1 MLTWIVASALAAPT
15 PAWYD
20 PNRVASQSSAFA
32 GFSEQSVPRFDALQ
46 GELSAASNALAA
58 LEMGV
63 LAVGEQASPDLIL
76 HMDTLRRQAAHG
88 YLVAQ
93 AYVDTLQDDSANTFG
108 SALERA
114 LVTLAETHSLKE
126 CVRPTGMA
134 SMGPGRAG
142 PQCEG
147 EDMSTKVAEALD
159 ADPQLAADIEEI
171 LSIQWP
177 DLKLPAS
184 EQAVIELSG
193 DQNYLRMSALLQNLA
208 PGQFTALGRSL
219 EEALAPLRPQL
230 EGPEPEKA
238 LAEAQALRE
247 QYEQAVA
254 AVGTEILETIT
265 PVLEKQGGSIGV
277 CANPASLGGC
287 PGEDLTDS
295 RLSKLAADRKVRKR
309 LNLPK

>member
-1 MLTWIVASALAAPT
+1 MLIWIVASALASPT

-46 GELSAASNALAA
+46 AELSQASSALAQ

-63 LAVGEQASPDLIL
+63 LAVGERASPELVS

-93 AYVDTLQDDSANTFG
+93 AYVDTLQEDSANTFG

-114 LVTLAETHSLKE
+114 LLALAETHSLQE

-134 SMGPGRAG
+134 AMGPGRSG
-142 PQCEG
+142 PNCEG
-147 EDMSTKVAEALD
+147 EDMSVKVAEALD
-159 ADPQLAADIEEI
+159 ADAQLAADIEEI
-171 LSIQWP
+171 LSIEWP
-177 DLKLPAS
+177 DLKLPPS
-184 EQAVIELSG
+184 EQSVIPLSG

-208 PGQFTALGRSL
+208 PGRFTALGSSL
-219 EEALAPLRPQL
+219 EESLAPLRPQL

-238 LAEAQALRE
+238 LAEAEALRAE
-247 QYEQAVA
+247 YEQAVA
-254 AVGTEILETIT
+254 AVGSEILDAIA
-265 PVLEKQGGSIGV
+265 PVLEKQGGSVGI

-295 RLSKLAADRKVRKR
+295 RLSKLAGDRKVRKR
-309 LNLPK
+309 LKLPK